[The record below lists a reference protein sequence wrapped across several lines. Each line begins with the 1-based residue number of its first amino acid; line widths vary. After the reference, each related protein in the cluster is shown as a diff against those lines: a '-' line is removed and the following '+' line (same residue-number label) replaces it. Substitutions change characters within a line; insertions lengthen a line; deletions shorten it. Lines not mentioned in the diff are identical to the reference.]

1 MTLRKDQIVETVNK
15 CLGPNAPKKKA
26 ASLVETLIEII
37 KKTLE
42 SGEDVMISNFGK
54 LHVADKTER
63 MGRNPATGKSM
74 KLKKRRVVTF
84 KVSQSL
90 KTKMNESRP
99 LLNKKPL
106 KKP

>member
-1 MTLRKDQIVETVNK
+1 MTLRKDQIVETVSK
-15 CLGPNAPKKKA
+15 YLGPNVPKKKA

-54 LHVADKTER
+54 LRVTDKTER